1 MESPNKGEDKA
12 PTSHL
17 SLPTEFSVPGMSCIL
32 LFGKGGA
39 MEIPEQLRPLPRLFI
54 DFFPKN

>member
-17 SLPTEFSVPGMSCIL
+17 SLPSEFSVPRMSCIL
-32 LFGKGGA
+32 LLGKGGP